1 MPTWNHAAWLAK
13 RYADAQTMP
22 APKPRAEIAL
32 PGAKRA
38 IQHDRL
44 LAHHGLDRG
53 EHEIVALE
61 NERWERENAD
71 RLAAHAAWVSG
82 PYHAAIAQARELEAQ
97 RAAEELRKCALF
109 EQILAEREEG

>member
-1 MPTWNHAAWLAK
+1 MANRGLHGHGEGRGAVDASVQPRAAARACCDRTGDLMPTWNHAAWLAK

-61 NERWERENAD
+61 NERWERE
-71 RLAAHAAWVSG
+71 
-82 PYHAAIAQARELEAQ
+82 
-97 RAAEELRKCALF
+97 
-109 EQILAEREEG
+109 